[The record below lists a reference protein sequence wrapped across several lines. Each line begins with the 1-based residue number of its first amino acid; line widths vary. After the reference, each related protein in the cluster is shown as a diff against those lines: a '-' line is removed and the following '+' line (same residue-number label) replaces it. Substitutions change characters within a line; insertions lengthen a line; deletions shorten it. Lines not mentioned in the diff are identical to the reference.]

1 MEIGRYKQLDITDFI
16 LSELNSALSYANKT
30 EPSTLT
36 EGDVK
41 KYLDEVAMP
50 LMSKALEWNEEDT
63 RELERIYGEGE
74 INENS

>member
-36 EGDVK
+36 EEDVK
-41 KYLDEVAMP
+41 KYLDEVATP
-50 LMSKALEWNEEDT
+50 LMSKALGWNEKDT

>member
-41 KYLDEVAMP
+41 KIF
-50 LMSKALEWNEEDT
+50 
-63 RELERIYGEGE
+63 R
-74 INENS
+74 

>member
-36 EGDVK
+36 EEDVK

-50 LMSKALEWNEEDT
+50 LMSKALGWNEEDT
-63 RELERIYGEGE
+63 RELERIYKKVIE
-74 INENS
+74 

>member
-36 EGDVK
+36 KGDVK
-41 KYLDEVAMP
+41 KIF
-50 LMSKALEWNEEDT
+50 
-63 RELERIYGEGE
+63 R
-74 INENS
+74 